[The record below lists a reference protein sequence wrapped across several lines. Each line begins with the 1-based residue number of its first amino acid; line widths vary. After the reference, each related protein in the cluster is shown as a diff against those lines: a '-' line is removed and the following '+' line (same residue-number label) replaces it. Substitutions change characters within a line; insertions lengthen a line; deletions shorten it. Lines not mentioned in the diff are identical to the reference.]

1 MTAAGAVWRNW
12 SRTESVR
19 PARVERPAD
28 AGAVV
33 RAVQAARRNGML
45 IKPVGAGHSFTGI
58 AIAPGVQLDLDDLTG
73 LVAVDRMR
81 GRVTLRAGTRLHRLP
96 ALLEPLGLAMENL
109 GDIDRQTIAGAVS
122 TGTHGTGGRFGG
134 LATQVTGV
142 TLVTGEGE
150 MLTVSEEENAELLPA
165 VRLGLGALG
174 VLVDV
179 TLQCVPAFV
188 LAASERAEPLDAV
201 LDDFDTRVDEADH
214 FEFYW
219 FPHTDIALTKTNTRL
234 PADARRAPLS
244 TVGRLVQDE
253 LLSNAVYAATCAAGR
268 VLPAVTPRVNRTA
281 TRLFGSREFADQSTA
296 VFTSRRRVRFREMEY
311 AIPRAHAAEALRR
324 IRSLIEQRG
333 WRISFPVEVR
343 AAAADENWLSTA
355 HGRDSA
361 YIAVHRYI
369 REDEGAYFRAV
380 EEIMRDYDGRPH
392 WGKLH
397 YRVDE
402 ELRALYPRFGD
413 FLAVRDRL
421 DPHRL
426 FSNSYLQRVLG
437 A

>member
-28 AGAVV
+28 AGAVQ
-33 RAVQAARRNGML
+33 RAVQAARRTGML

-73 LVAVDRMR
+73 LVSVDRPR
-81 GRVTLRAGTRLHRLP
+81 SRVTVRAGTRLHRLP
-96 ALLEPLGLAMENL
+96 ALLEPLGLALENL
-109 GDIDRQTIAGAVS
+109 GDIDRQTIAGAIS
-122 TGTHGTGGRFGG
+122 TGTHGTGAAFGS
-134 LATQVTGV
+134 LATQVTAV

-150 MLTVSEEENAELLPA
+150 SLTVSEEENAELLPA

-174 VLVDV
+174 VMVEI

-188 LAASERAEPLDAV
+188 LAASERSEPLEDV
-201 LDDFDTRVDEADH
+201 LDDFSGRVDAADH

-219 FPHTDIALTKTNTRL
+219 FPHTDVAVTKTNTRL
-234 PADARRAPLS
+234 SADARRRPVS
-244 TVGRLVQDE
+244 PVGRLVQDE
-253 LLSNAVYAATCAAGR
+253 LLSNALYAATCAAGR
-268 VLPAVTPRVNRTA
+268 VVPAVTPRVNRTA
-281 TRLFGSREFADQSTA
+281 ARLFGRRDYSDRSTA
-296 VFTSRRRVRFREMEY
+296 VFVSPRRVRFREMEY
-311 AIPRAHAAEALRR
+311 AIPRADAAEAVRR
-324 IRSLIEQRG
+324 IRSLIEERR
-333 WRISFPVEVR
+333 WRISFPIEVR
-343 AAAADENWLSTA
+343 ATAADDNWLSTA
-355 HGRDSA
+355 HGRDTA
-361 YIAVHRYI
+361 YIAVHRY
-369 REDEGAYFRAV
+369 RHDSEGEYFRAV

-397 YRVDE
+397 YRVDD
-402 ELRALYPRFGD
+402 ELRALYPRFDD

-426 FSNSYLQRVLG
+426 FTNPYLQRVLG